1 MTKWTDKAWHRR
13 VSHERK
19 VFNESLLKLMDIL
32 EVRLSKCQQ
41 ILLDIQERI
50 LKARGPLVK
59 AGEKRGARFGEPW
72 LKWASD
78 GIARLK
84 RFTTRLERFMKK

>member
-1 MTKWTDKAWHRR
+1 MTIWTDEAWHGR
-13 VSHERK
+13 VSDERE

-59 AGEKRGARFGEPW
+59 AGEKQGARFGEPW

-78 GIARLK
+78 GITRLK
-84 RFTTRLERFMKK
+84 DFTTRLERFMK